1 MIVLRCR
8 FYLTNLAIQFTKN
21 KQKGENIKNIVDMHC
36 WVNEIYTQW
45 DEGEIKSDEVIKLLL
60 KNCKDFIKHNENK
73 KEKK

>member
-1 MIVLRCR
+1 MKKID
-8 FYLTNLAIQFTKN
+8 
-21 KQKGENIKNIVDMHC
+21 DMHC

-73 KEKK
+73 KGKK